1 MKQMQG
7 SSSEKHRGKYFI
19 RVLLNSGTSLN
30 PLGDEELAIFCQ
42 CDGEEP
48 SVNDVDK
55 MSLIRWVNDN
65 PECKK
70 NQSNER
76 YRISKDVD
84 AMAIVF
90 LTDREIQACQNANR
104 IYAC

>member
-1 MKQMQG
+1 MIQR
-7 SSSEKHRGKYFI
+7 STSEKYRGKYFI
-19 RVLLNSGTSLN
+19 RVLLCSGTSFN

-42 CDGEEP
+42 SNSEEP
-48 SVNDVDK
+48 SINDVDERG
-55 MSLIRWVNDN
+55 LLRWVNNN

-76 YRISKDVD
+76 YRISKDID
-84 AMAIVF
+84 AMAIIF
-90 LTDREIQACQNANR
+90 LTEREIQACQNANR